1 MSYDVEMVM
10 MSLVVVL
17 LLLLWNFFVVLLWR
31 PYHLT
36 KFFNG
41 QGIRGPRYAFMGG
54 SLAEIKNLKK
64 AARETTMDVNS
75 HNITPRVLPHY
86 HKWIP
91 QYGETFL
98 YWFGLQPR
106 ICITDL
112 EMVKQ
117 VLSNKFGFFTKENP
131 NPAIVALLGK
141 GLVLTEGADW
151 ARHRRVLNPAFTM
164 DKLKVMTKRMGT
176 CTLSMLDSWREGCM
190 EIEIS
195 QQFQEL
201 TADIICHTAFGSSY
215 AEGKE
220 VFEAQNELQM
230 MASASST
237 DFIFPGSQYWI
248 DLFTPLHA
256 SIISTSCERLMY
268 VIYRYLPTKWNRHK
282 RELERKATST
292 LRRMVQ
298 SRLDSKDSKYRNDLL
313 GLMMES
319 PKNVSGDELCGLAL
333 SIDEIIDEC
342 KTFFAGQET
351 TSYWLTWTMFLLSSN
366 QDWQEK
372 LREEVLRECG
382 TGIPDADML
391 SKLRLVTLVLLEALR
406 LYSPVFLM
414 LRNTSKKMKLGNV
427 TIPKDVLVMIP
438 LAIIHRR
445 EKYWGADANEFNP
458 YRFAEGI
465 SKAASH
471 PNALVAFS
479 MGPRSCIG
487 QNFAML
493 EGKMVLA
500 MILQRFSFSLSPQYR
515 HAPADMITLHP
526 EFGLPIVFRP
536 L

>member
-1 MSYDVEMVM
+1 MSYDVEMVVM
-10 MSLVVVL
+10 TLVIVL
-17 LLLLWNFFVVLLWR
+17 LLLLWKFFVVLLWR

-36 KFFNG
+36 MFFNR

-54 SLAEIKNLKK
+54 SLVEIKNLKK
-64 AARETTMDVNS
+64 AASQTTMDAKC
-75 HNITPRVLPHY
+75 HNITPRILPHY

-141 GLVLTEGADW
+141 GLILTEGVDW

-164 DKLKVMTKRMGT
+164 DKLKVMTKRMGA
-176 CTLSMLDSWREGCM
+176 CTLSMLDSWREGCS

-220 VFEAQNELQM
+220 VFKAQNELLM
-230 MASASST
+230 LATASST
-237 DFIFPGSQYWI
+237 DFIFPGSQY
-248 DLFTPLHA
+248 
-256 SIISTSCERLMY
+256 
-268 VIYRYLPTKWNRHK
+268 LPTKWNRRK
-282 RELERKATST
+282 WELERKAAST
-292 LRRMVQ
+292 LRKMIQ
-298 SRLDSKDSKYRNDLL
+298 SRLDSKDSEYRNDLL

-342 KTFFAGQET
+342 KTFFFAGQET

-414 LRNTSKKMKLGNV
+414 LRNTSKKMKLGKV
-427 TIPKDVLVMIP
+427 TIPKDVLVTIP

-458 YRFAEGI
+458 YRFADGI